1 MCGRYALSAMISD
14 IAEEFSTNSAPELSL
29 PADWNIK
36 PTNEV
41 YIIKNQ
47 AIEIA
52 SWGMIA
58 HWSKSDDEA
67 AKSQSSAINARSES
81 VHEKPTF
88 KAAFRSNRCLLP
100 ASGYYEWASEL
111 GKYKT
116 KQPIY
121 ISRDDG
127 KLLAFSGVFQSWTSP
142 SGRVIQSVAIITR
155 QAVGQLAQVH
165 SRMPVFLPRERWQ
178 DWMNPKINDVEKIRS
193 LMDVPTPDA
202 NLRFHPVSS
211 AVNSITGSGAG
222 LIEPIELGEPETL
235 F

>member
-1 MCGRYALSAMISD
+1 MCGRYALSAAISD
-14 IAEEFSTNSAPELSL
+14 IAQEFSTNSAPELSL

-36 PTNEV
+36 PTNDV

-88 KAAFRSNRCLLP
+88 KSAFRSNRCLLP
-100 ASGYYEWASEL
+100 ATGYYEWASEL

-121 ISRDDG
+121 ISRDDN
-127 KLLAFSGVFQSWTSP
+127 KLLAFTGIFQSWTSP
-142 SGRVIQSVAIITR
+142 SGRVIQSVSIITR
-155 QAVGQLAQVH
+155 QAVGQLALVH
-165 SRMPVFLPRERWQ
+165 SRMPVFLPRDRWA
-178 DWMNPKINDVEKIRS
+178 DWMNPKINDVAKIRS
-193 LMDVPTPDA
+193 LMDIPNPDA
-202 NLRFHPVSS
+202 NLGFHPVSS
-211 AVNSITGSGAG
+211 AVNSIAGSGPG

>member
-1 MCGRYALSAMISD
+1 MCGRYALSAEISD
-14 IAEEFSTNSAPELSL
+14 IAQEFSTNSAPELSL

-36 PTNEV
+36 PTNDV

-52 SWGMIA
+52 SWGIIA

-88 KAAFRSNRCLLP
+88 KSAFRSNRCLLP
-100 ASGYYEWASEL
+100 ATGYYEWASEL

-121 ISRDDG
+121 ISRDDK
-127 KLLAFSGVFQSWTSP
+127 KLLAFTGIFQSWTSP
-142 SGRVIQSVAIITR
+142 SGRVIQSVSIITR
-155 QAVGQLAQVH
+155 QAVGQLALVH
-165 SRMPVFLPRERWQ
+165 SRMPVFLPRDRWA
-178 DWMNPKINDVEKIRS
+178 DWMNPKINDVAKIRS
-193 LMDVPTPDA
+193 LMDIPNPDA
-202 NLRFHPVSS
+202 NLGFHPVSS
-211 AVNSITGSGAG
+211 AVNSIAGSGPG

>member
-1 MCGRYALSAMISD
+1 MCGRYALSAAISD

-36 PTNEV
+36 PTNDV

-88 KAAFRSNRCLLP
+88 KSAFRSNRCLLP
-100 ASGYYEWASEL
+100 ATGYYEWASEL

-121 ISRDDG
+121 VSRDDN
-127 KLLAFSGVFQSWTSP
+127 KLLAFTGIFQSWTSP
-142 SGRVIQSVAIITR
+142 SGRVIQSVSIITR
-155 QAVGQLAQVH
+155 QAVGQLALVH
-165 SRMPVFLPRERWQ
+165 SRMPVFLPRDRWA
-178 DWMNPKINDVEKIRS
+178 DWMNPKINDVEKIRT
-193 LMDVPTPDA
+193 LMDIPNPDV
-202 NLRFHPVSS
+202 NLGFHPVSS
-211 AVNSITGSGAG
+211 AVNSITGSGPE
-222 LIEPIELGEPETL
+222 LIAPIELGEPETL

>member
-1 MCGRYALSAMISD
+1 MCGRYALSAAISD

-36 PTNEV
+36 PTNDV

-52 SWGMIA
+52 SWGIIA

-88 KAAFRSNRCLLP
+88 KSAFRSNRCLLP
-100 ASGYYEWASEL
+100 ATGYYEWASEL

-121 ISRDDG
+121 ISRDDN
-127 KLLAFSGVFQSWTSP
+127 KLLAFTGIFQSWTSP
-142 SGRVIQSVAIITR
+142 SGRVIQSVSIITR
-155 QAVGQLAQVH
+155 QAVGQLALVH
-165 SRMPVFLPRERWQ
+165 SRMPVFLPRDRWAE
-178 DWMNPKINDVEKIRS
+178 WMNPKINDVAKIRS
-193 LMDVPTPDA
+193 LMDIPNPDA
-202 NLRFHPVSS
+202 NLGFHPVSS
-211 AVNSITGSGAG
+211 AVNSIAGSGPG

>member
-1 MCGRYALSAMISD
+1 MCGRYALSAAISD

-36 PTNEV
+36 PTNDV

-88 KAAFRSNRCLLP
+88 KSAFRSNRCLLP
-100 ASGYYEWASEL
+100 ATGYYEWASEL

-121 ISRDDG
+121 ISRDDN
-127 KLLAFSGVFQSWTSP
+127 KLLAFTGIFQSWTSP
-142 SGRVIQSVAIITR
+142 SGRVIQSVSIITR
-155 QAVGQLAQVH
+155 QAVGQLALVH
-165 SRMPVFLPRERWQ
+165 SRMPVFLPRDRWAE
-178 DWMNPKINDVEKIRS
+178 WMNPKINDVAKIRS
-193 LMDVPTPDA
+193 LMDIPNPDA
-202 NLRFHPVSS
+202 NLGFHPVSS
-211 AVNSITGSGAG
+211 AVNSIAGSGPG

>member
-1 MCGRYALSAMISD
+1 MCGRYALSAAISD
-14 IAEEFSTNSAPELSL
+14 IAQEFSTNSAPELSL

-36 PTNEV
+36 PTNDV

-88 KAAFRSNRCLLP
+88 KSAFRSNRCLLP
-100 ASGYYEWASEL
+100 ATGYYEWASEL

-121 ISRDDG
+121 ISRDDK
-127 KLLAFSGVFQSWTSP
+127 KLLAFTGIFQSWTSP
-142 SGRVIQSVAIITR
+142 SGRVIQSVSIITR
-155 QAVGQLAQVH
+155 QAVGQLALVH
-165 SRMPVFLPRERWQ
+165 SRMPVFLPRDRWAE
-178 DWMNPKINDVEKIRS
+178 WMNPKINDVAKIRS
-193 LMDVPTPDA
+193 LMDIPNPDA
-202 NLRFHPVSS
+202 NLGFHPVSS
-211 AVNSITGSGAG
+211 AVNSITGSGPG

>member
-1 MCGRYALSAMISD
+1 MCGRYALSAAISD
-14 IAEEFSTNSAPELSL
+14 IAQEFSTNSAPELSL

-36 PTNEV
+36 PTNDV

-88 KAAFRSNRCLLP
+88 KSAFRSNRCLLP
-100 ASGYYEWASEL
+100 ATGYYEWASEL

-121 ISRDDG
+121 ISRDDNE
-127 KLLAFSGVFQSWTSP
+127 LLAFTGIFQSWTSP
-142 SGRVIQSVAIITR
+142 SGKVIQSVAIITR
-155 QAVGQLAQVH
+155 QAVGQLALVH
-165 SRMPVFLPRERWQ
+165 SRMPVFLPRDRWA
-178 DWMNPKINDVEKIRS
+178 DWMNPKINDVERIRS

-211 AVNSITGSGAG
+211 AVNSIAGSGPG

>member
-1 MCGRYALSAMISD
+1 MCGRYALSAEISD

-36 PTNEV
+36 PTNDV

-52 SWGMIA
+52 SWGIIA

-88 KAAFRSNRCLLP
+88 KSAFRSNRCLLP
-100 ASGYYEWASEL
+100 ATGYYEWASEL

-121 ISRDDG
+121 ISRDDN
-127 KLLAFSGVFQSWTSP
+127 KLLAFTGIFQSWTSP
-142 SGRVIQSVAIITR
+142 SGRVIQSVSIITR
-155 QAVGQLAQVH
+155 QAVGQLALVH
-165 SRMPVFLPRERWQ
+165 SRMPVFLPRDRWA
-178 DWMNPKINDVEKIRS
+178 DWMNPKINDVAKIRS
-193 LMDVPTPDA
+193 LMDIPNPDA
-202 NLRFHPVSS
+202 NLGFHPVSS
-211 AVNSITGSGAG
+211 AVNSIAGSGPG

>member
-1 MCGRYALSAMISD
+1 MCGRYALSAAISD
-14 IAEEFSTNSAPELSL
+14 IAQEFSTNSAPELSL

-36 PTNEV
+36 PTNDV

-88 KAAFRSNRCLLP
+88 KSAFRSNRCLLP
-100 ASGYYEWASEL
+100 ATGYYEWASEL

-121 ISRDDG
+121 ISRDD
-127 KLLAFSGVFQSWTSP
+127 KELLAFTGIFQSWTSP
-142 SGRVIQSVAIITR
+142 SGRVIQSVSIITR
-155 QAVGQLAQVH
+155 QAVGQLALVH
-165 SRMPVFLPRERWQ
+165 SRMPVFLPRDRWA
-178 DWMNPKINDVEKIRS
+178 DWMNPKINDVAKIRS
-193 LMDVPTPDA
+193 LMDIPNPDA
-202 NLRFHPVSS
+202 NLGFHPVSS
-211 AVNSITGSGAG
+211 AVNSITGSGPE

>member
-1 MCGRYALSAMISD
+1 MCGRYALSAAISD
-14 IAEEFSTNSAPELSL
+14 IAQEFSTNSAPELSL

-36 PTNEV
+36 PTNDV

-67 AKSQSSAINARSES
+67 VKSQSSAINARSES

-88 KAAFRSNRCLLP
+88 KSAFRSNRCLLP
-100 ASGYYEWASEL
+100 ATGYYEWASEL

-121 ISRDDG
+121 VSRDDK
-127 KLLAFSGVFQSWTSP
+127 KLLAFTGIFQSWTSP
-142 SGRVIQSVAIITR
+142 SGRVIQSVSIITR
-155 QAVGQLAQVH
+155 QAVGQLALVH
-165 SRMPVFLPRERWQ
+165 SRMPVFLPRDRWA
-178 DWMNPKINDVEKIRS
+178 DWMNPKINDVAKIRS
-193 LMDVPTPDA
+193 LMDIPNPDA
-202 NLRFHPVSS
+202 NLGFHPVSS
-211 AVNSITGSGAG
+211 AVNSITGSGPE

>member
-1 MCGRYALSAMISD
+1 MCGRYALSAAISD
-14 IAEEFSTNSAPELSL
+14 IAQEFSTNSAPELSL

-36 PTNEV
+36 PTNDV

-88 KAAFRSNRCLLP
+88 KSAFRSNRCLLP
-100 ASGYYEWASEL
+100 ATGYYEWASEL

-121 ISRDDG
+121 ISRDDN
-127 KLLAFSGVFQSWTSP
+127 KLLAFTGIFQSWTSP

-155 QAVGQLAQVH
+155 QAVGQLALVH
-165 SRMPVFLPRERWQ
+165 SRMPVFLPRDRWA
-178 DWMNPKINDVEKIRS
+178 DWMNPKINDVAKIRS
-193 LMDVPTPDA
+193 LMDIPNPDA
-202 NLRFHPVSS
+202 NLGFHPVSS
-211 AVNSITGSGAG
+211 AVNSITGSGPG

>member
-1 MCGRYALSAMISD
+1 MCGRYALLAAISD

-36 PTNEV
+36 PTNDV

-88 KAAFRSNRCLLP
+88 KSAFRSNRCLLP
-100 ASGYYEWASEL
+100 ATGYYEWASEL

-121 ISRDDG
+121 ISRDDN
-127 KLLAFSGVFQSWTSP
+127 KLLAFTGIFQSWTSP
-142 SGRVIQSVAIITR
+142 SGRVIQSVSIITR
-155 QAVGQLAQVH
+155 QAVGQLALVH
-165 SRMPVFLPRERWQ
+165 SRMPVFLPRDRWA
-178 DWMNPKINDVEKIRS
+178 DWMNPKINDVAKIRS
-193 LMDVPTPDA
+193 LMDIPNPDA
-202 NLRFHPVSS
+202 NLGFHPVSS
-211 AVNSITGSGAG
+211 AVNSIAVSGPG

>member
-1 MCGRYALSAMISD
+1 MCGRYALSAAISD
-14 IAEEFSTNSAPELSL
+14 IAQEFSTNSAPELSL

-36 PTNEV
+36 PTNDV

-88 KAAFRSNRCLLP
+88 KSAFRSNRCLLP
-100 ASGYYEWASEL
+100 ATGYYEWASEL

-121 ISRDDG
+121 ISRDDN
-127 KLLAFSGVFQSWTSP
+127 KLLAFTGIFQSWTSP
-142 SGRVIQSVAIITR
+142 SGKVIQSVSIITR
-155 QAVGQLAQVH
+155 QAVGQLALVH
-165 SRMPVFLPRERWQ
+165 SRMPVFLPRDRWAE
-178 DWMNPKINDVEKIRS
+178 WMNPKINDVAKIRS
-193 LMDVPTPDA
+193 LMDIPNPDA
-202 NLRFHPVSS
+202 NLGFHPVSS
-211 AVNSITGSGAG
+211 AVNSITGSGPE
-222 LIEPIELGEPETL
+222 LIAPIELGEPETL

>member
-1 MCGRYALSAMISD
+1 MCGRYALSAAISD
-14 IAEEFSTNSAPELSL
+14 IAQEFSTNSAPELSL

-36 PTNEV
+36 PTNDV

-88 KAAFRSNRCLLP
+88 KSAFRSNRCLLP
-100 ASGYYEWASEL
+100 ATGYYEWASEL

-121 ISRDDG
+121 ISRDDN
-127 KLLAFSGVFQSWTSP
+127 KLLVFTGIFQSWTSP
-142 SGRVIQSVAIITR
+142 SGRVIQSVSIITR
-155 QAVGQLAQVH
+155 QAVGQLALVH
-165 SRMPVFLPRERWQ
+165 SRMPVFLPRDRWA
-178 DWMNPKINDVEKIRS
+178 DWMNPKINDVAKIRS
-193 LMDVPTPDA
+193 LMDIPNPDA
-202 NLRFHPVSS
+202 NLGFHPVSS
-211 AVNSITGSGAG
+211 AVNSITGSGPE

>member
-1 MCGRYALSAMISD
+1 MISD

-127 KLLAFSGVFQSWTSP
+127 KLLALSGVFQSWTSP

-178 DWMNPKINDVEKIRS
+178 DWMNPKVNDVEKIRS

>member
-1 MCGRYALSAMISD
+1 MISD
-14 IAEEFSTNSAPELSL
+14 IAEEFSTNSAPGIIL

-36 PTNEV
+36 PTNDV

-88 KAAFRSNRCLLP
+88 KSAFRSNRCLLP
-100 ASGYYEWASEL
+100 ATGYYEWASEL

-121 ISRDDG
+121 VSRDDE
-127 KLLAFSGVFQSWTSP
+127 KLLAFSGIFQSWTSP
-142 SGRVIQSVAIITR
+142 SGKVIQSVAIITR

-178 DWMNPKINDVEKIRS
+178 DWMNPKINDVDKIRA

-211 AVNSITGSGAG
+211 AVNSITGSGPG
-222 LIEPIELGEPETL
+222 LIEQIELGEPETL

>member
-1 MCGRYALSAMISD
+1 MISD
-14 IAEEFSTNSAPELSL
+14 IAEEFSTNSAPGISL

-36 PTNEV
+36 PTNDV

-88 KAAFRSNRCLLP
+88 KSAFRSNRCLLP

-121 ISRDDG
+121 ISRDDD
-127 KLLAFSGVFQSWTSP
+127 KLLAFTGIFQSWTSP
-142 SGRVIQSVAIITR
+142 SGRVIQSVSIITR
-155 QAVGQLAQVH
+155 QAVGQLALVH
-165 SRMPVFLPRERWQ
+165 SRMPVFLPRDRWA
-178 DWMNPKINDVEKIRS
+178 DWMNPKINDVAKIRS
-193 LMDVPTPDA
+193 LMDIPNPDA
-202 NLRFHPVSS
+202 NLGFHPVSS
-211 AVNSITGSGAG
+211 AVNSITGSGPG

>member
-1 MCGRYALSAMISD
+1 MCGRYALSATISD

-36 PTNEV
+36 PTNDV

-88 KAAFRSNRCLLP
+88 KSAFRSNRCLLP
-100 ASGYYEWASEL
+100 ATGYYEWASEL

-121 ISRDDG
+121 ISRDDN
-127 KLLAFSGVFQSWTSP
+127 KLLAFTGIFQSWTSP
-142 SGRVIQSVAIITR
+142 SGRVIQSVSIITR
-155 QAVGQLAQVH
+155 QAVGQLALVH
-165 SRMPVFLPRERWQ
+165 SRMPVFLPRDRWA

-193 LMDVPTPDA
+193 LMDIPNPDA
-202 NLRFHPVSS
+202 NLGFHPVSS
-211 AVNSITGSGAG
+211 AVNSIAGSGPE

>member
-88 KAAFRSNRCLLP
+88 KAAFRRNLCLLP

-121 ISRDDG
+121 ISRDDE

>member
-1 MCGRYALSAMISD
+1 MISD
-14 IAEEFSTNSAPELSL
+14 IAEEFSTNSAPGISL

-36 PTNEV
+36 PTNDV

-88 KAAFRSNRCLLP
+88 KSAFRSNRCLLP
-100 ASGYYEWASEL
+100 ANGYYEWASEL

-121 ISRDDG
+121 ISRDDN
-127 KLLAFSGVFQSWTSP
+127 KLLAFTGIFQSWTSP

-155 QAVGQLAQVH
+155 QAVGQLALVH
-165 SRMPVFLPRERWQ
+165 SRMPVFLPRDRWA
-178 DWMNPKINDVEKIRS
+178 DWMNPKINDVERIRS

-211 AVNSITGSGAG
+211 AVNSIAGSGPG

>member
-1 MCGRYALSAMISD
+1 MCGRYALSAEISD
-14 IAEEFSTNSAPELSL
+14 IAQEFSTNSAPELSL

-36 PTNEV
+36 PTNDV

-52 SWGMIA
+52 TWGMIA
-58 HWSKSDDEA
+58 PWSKNDDEA

-88 KAAFRSNRCLLP
+88 KSALRSNRCLLP
-100 ASGYYEWASEL
+100 ATGYYEWASEL

-121 ISRDDG
+121 ISRDDN
-127 KLLAFSGVFQSWTSP
+127 KLLAFTGIFQSWTSP
-142 SGRVIQSVAIITR
+142 SGRVIQSVSIITR
-155 QAVGQLAQVH
+155 QAVGQLALVH
-165 SRMPVFLPRERWQ
+165 SRMPVFLPRDRWA
-178 DWMNPKINDVEKIRS
+178 DWMNPKINDVAKIRS
-193 LMDVPTPDA
+193 LMDIPNPDA
-202 NLRFHPVSS
+202 NLGFHPVSS
-211 AVNSITGSGAG
+211 AVNSITGSGPG

>member
-1 MCGRYALSAMISD
+1 MISD
-14 IAEEFSTNSAPELSL
+14 IAEEFSTNSAPGISL

-36 PTNEV
+36 PTNDV

-58 HWSKSDDEA
+58 LWSKSDDEA

-88 KAAFRSNRCLLP
+88 KSAFRSNRCLLP
-100 ASGYYEWASEL
+100 ATGYYEWASEL

-121 ISRDDG
+121 ISRDDN
-127 KLLAFSGVFQSWTSP
+127 KLLAFTGIFQSWTSP
-142 SGRVIQSVAIITR
+142 SGKVIQSVSIITR
-155 QAVGQLAQVH
+155 QAVGQLALVH
-165 SRMPVFLPRERWQ
+165 SRMPVFLPRDRWAE
-178 DWMNPKINDVEKIRS
+178 WMNPKINDVAKIRS
-193 LMDVPTPDA
+193 LMDIPNPDA
-202 NLRFHPVSS
+202 NLGFHPVSS
-211 AVNSITGSGAG
+211 AVNSITGSGPE
-222 LIEPIELGEPETL
+222 LIAPIELGEPQTL

>member
-1 MCGRYALSAMISD
+1 MCGRYALSAAISD
-14 IAEEFSTNSAPELSL
+14 IAQEFSTNSAPELSL

-36 PTNEV
+36 PTNDV

-88 KAAFRSNRCLLP
+88 KSAFRSNRCLLP
-100 ASGYYEWASEL
+100 ATGYYEWASEL

-121 ISRDDG
+121 ISRDDN
-127 KLLAFSGVFQSWTSP
+127 KLLAFTGIFQSWTSP
-142 SGRVIQSVAIITR
+142 SGRVIQSVSIVTR
-155 QAVGQLAQVH
+155 QAVGQLALVH
-165 SRMPVFLPRERWQ
+165 SRMPVFLPRDRWA
-178 DWMNPKINDVEKIRS
+178 DWMNPKINDVAKIRS
-193 LMDVPTPDA
+193 LMDIPNPDA
-202 NLRFHPVSS
+202 NLGFHPVSS
-211 AVNSITGSGAG
+211 AVNSITGSGPE

>member
-1 MCGRYALSAMISD
+1 MCGRYALSAAISD

-36 PTNEV
+36 PTNDV

-88 KAAFRSNRCLLP
+88 KSAFRSNRCLLP
-100 ASGYYEWASEL
+100 ATGYYEWASEL

-121 ISRDDG
+121 VSRDDN
-127 KLLAFSGVFQSWTSP
+127 KLLAFTGIFQSWTSP
-142 SGRVIQSVAIITR
+142 SGRVIQSVSIITR
-155 QAVGQLAQVH
+155 QAVGQLALVH
-165 SRMPVFLPRERWQ
+165 SRMPVFLPRDRWA

-193 LMDVPTPDA
+193 LMDIPNPEA
-202 NLRFHPVSS
+202 NLGFHPVSS
-211 AVNSITGSGAG
+211 AVNSITGSGPE
-222 LIEPIELGEPETL
+222 LIAPIELGEPETL

>member
-1 MCGRYALSAMISD
+1 MISD

-29 PADWNIK
+29 PADWNIR

-127 KLLAFSGVFQSWTSP
+127 KLLALSGVFQSWTSP

-178 DWMNPKINDVEKIRS
+178 DWMNPKVNDVEKIRS

>member
-1 MCGRYALSAMISD
+1 MCGRYALSAAISD
-14 IAEEFSTNSAPELSL
+14 IAQEFSTNSAPELSL

-36 PTNEV
+36 PTNDV

-52 SWGMIA
+52 SWGIIA

-88 KAAFRSNRCLLP
+88 KSAFRSNRCLLP
-100 ASGYYEWASEL
+100 ATGYYEWASEL

-121 ISRDDG
+121 ISRDDN
-127 KLLAFSGVFQSWTSP
+127 KLLAFTGIFQSWTSP
-142 SGRVIQSVAIITR
+142 SGRVIQSVSIITR
-155 QAVGQLAQVH
+155 QAVGQLALVH
-165 SRMPVFLPRERWQ
+165 SRMPVFLPRDRWA
-178 DWMNPKINDVEKIRS
+178 DWMNPKINDVAKIRS
-193 LMDVPTPDA
+193 LMDIPNPDA
-202 NLRFHPVSS
+202 NLGFHPVSS
-211 AVNSITGSGAG
+211 AVNSIAGSGQG
-222 LIEPIELGEPETL
+222 
-235 F
+235 

>member
-14 IAEEFSTNSAPELSL
+14 IAEEFSTNSAPGISL

-36 PTNEV
+36 PTNDV

-47 AIEIA
+47 SIEIA

-58 HWSKSDDEA
+58 HWSKSDDAA

-88 KAAFRSNRCLLP
+88 KSAFRSNRCLLP
-100 ASGYYEWASEL
+100 ATGYYEWASEL

-121 ISRDDG
+121 ISRDDN
-127 KLLAFSGVFQSWTSP
+127 KLLALTGIFQSWTSP
-142 SGRVIQSVAIITR
+142 
-155 QAVGQLAQVH
+155 
-165 SRMPVFLPRERWQ
+165 
-178 DWMNPKINDVEKIRS
+178 
-193 LMDVPTPDA
+193 
-202 NLRFHPVSS
+202 
-211 AVNSITGSGAG
+211 
-222 LIEPIELGEPETL
+222 
-235 F
+235 

>member
-1 MCGRYALSAMISD
+1 MCGRYALSAAISD

-29 PADWNIK
+29 PVDWNIK
-36 PTNEV
+36 PTNDV

-88 KAAFRSNRCLLP
+88 KSAFRSNRCLLP
-100 ASGYYEWASEL
+100 ATGYYEWASEL

-121 ISRDDG
+121 ISRDDN
-127 KLLAFSGVFQSWTSP
+127 KLLAFTGIFQSWTSP
-142 SGRVIQSVAIITR
+142 SGRVIQSVSIITR
-155 QAVGQLAQVH
+155 QAVGQLALVH
-165 SRMPVFLPRERWQ
+165 SRMPVFLPRERWE
-178 DWMNPKINDVEKIRS
+178 DWMNPKINDVERIRS

-211 AVNSITGSGAG
+211 AVNSIAGSGPG

>member
-14 IAEEFSTNSAPELSL
+14 IAEEFSTNSAPGIIL

-36 PTNEV
+36 PTNDV

-88 KAAFRSNRCLLP
+88 KSAFRSNRCLLP

-121 ISRDDG
+121 ISRDDN
-127 KLLAFSGVFQSWTSP
+127 KLLAFTGIFQSWTSP

-155 QAVGQLAQVH
+155 QAVGQLALVH
-165 SRMPVFLPRERWQ
+165 SRMPVFLPRDRWA
-178 DWMNPKINDVEKIRS
+178 DWMNPKINDVDKIRA

-211 AVNSITGSGAG
+211 AVNSITGSGPG

>member
-1 MCGRYALSAMISD
+1 MISD
-14 IAEEFSTNSAPELSL
+14 IAEEFSTNSAPGIIL

-36 PTNEV
+36 PTNDV

-88 KAAFRSNRCLLP
+88 KSAFRSNRCLLP
-100 ASGYYEWASEL
+100 ATGYYEWASEL

-121 ISRDDG
+121 VSRDDE
-127 KLLAFSGVFQSWTSP
+127 KLLAFSGIFQSWTSP
-142 SGRVIQSVAIITR
+142 SGKVIQSVAIITR
-155 QAVGQLAQVH
+155 QAVGQLVQVH

-178 DWMNPKINDVEKIRS
+178 DWMNPKINDVDKIRA

-211 AVNSITGSGAG
+211 AVNSITGSGPG
-222 LIEPIELGEPETL
+222 LIEQIELGEPETL

>member
-1 MCGRYALSAMISD
+1 MCGRYALSAAISD

-29 PADWNIK
+29 PVDWNIK
-36 PTNEV
+36 PTNDV

-88 KAAFRSNRCLLP
+88 KSAFRSNRCLLP
-100 ASGYYEWASEL
+100 ATGYYEWASEL

-121 ISRDDG
+121 ISRDDN
-127 KLLAFSGVFQSWTSP
+127 KLLAFTGIFQSWTSP
-142 SGRVIQSVAIITR
+142 SGRVIQSVSIITR
-155 QAVGQLAQVH
+155 QAVGQLALVH
-165 SRMPVFLPRERWQ
+165 SRMPVFLPRDRWA

-193 LMDVPTPDA
+193 LMDIPNPDA
-202 NLRFHPVSS
+202 NLGFHPVSS
-211 AVNSITGSGAG
+211 AVNSITGSGPE
-222 LIEPIELGEPETL
+222 LIAPIELGEPETL

>member
-1 MCGRYALSAMISD
+1 MCGRYALSAAISD

-36 PTNEV
+36 PTNDV

-88 KAAFRSNRCLLP
+88 KSAFRSNRCLLP
-100 ASGYYEWASEL
+100 ATGYYEWASEL

-121 ISRDDG
+121 ISRDDN
-127 KLLAFSGVFQSWTSP
+127 KLLAFTGIFQSWTSP
-142 SGRVIQSVAIITR
+142 SGRVIQSVSIITR
-155 QAVGQLAQVH
+155 QAVGQLALVH
-165 SRMPVFLPRERWQ
+165 SRMPVFLPRDRWA

-193 LMDVPTPDA
+193 LMDIPNPEA
-202 NLRFHPVSS
+202 NLGFHPVSS
-211 AVNSITGSGAG
+211 VVNSITGSGPE
-222 LIEPIELGEPETL
+222 LIAPIELGEPETL

>member
-1 MCGRYALSAMISD
+1 MCGRYALSAEISD
-14 IAEEFSTNSAPELSL
+14 IAQEFSTNSAPELSL

-36 PTNEV
+36 PTNDV

-52 SWGMIA
+52 TWGMIA

-88 KAAFRSNRCLLP
+88 KSAFRSNRCLLP
-100 ASGYYEWASEL
+100 ATGYYEWASEL

-121 ISRDDG
+121 ISRDDN
-127 KLLAFSGVFQSWTSP
+127 KLLAFTGIFQSWTSP
-142 SGRVIQSVAIITR
+142 SGRVIQSVSIITR
-155 QAVGQLAQVH
+155 QAVGQLALVH
-165 SRMPVFLPRERWQ
+165 SRMPVFLPRDRWA
-178 DWMNPKINDVEKIRS
+178 DWMNPKINDVAKIRS
-193 LMDVPTPDA
+193 LMDIPNPDA
-202 NLRFHPVSS
+202 NLGFHPVSS
-211 AVNSITGSGAG
+211 AVNSIAGSGPG

>member
-1 MCGRYALSAMISD
+1 MCGRYALSAAISD

-29 PADWNIK
+29 PVDWNIK
-36 PTNEV
+36 PTNDV

-88 KAAFRSNRCLLP
+88 KSAFRSNRCLLP
-100 ASGYYEWASEL
+100 ATGYYEWASEL

-121 ISRDDG
+121 ISRDDN
-127 KLLAFSGVFQSWTSP
+127 KLLAFTGIFQSWTSP
-142 SGRVIQSVAIITR
+142 SGRVIQSVSIITR
-155 QAVGQLAQVH
+155 QAVGQLALVH
-165 SRMPVFLPRERWQ
+165 SRMPVFLPRDRWA
-178 DWMNPKINDVEKIRS
+178 DWMNPMINDVEKIRS

-211 AVNSITGSGAG
+211 AVNSIAGSGPG

>member
-1 MCGRYALSAMISD
+1 MCGRYALSAAISD
-14 IAEEFSTNSAPELSL
+14 IAQEFSTNSAPELSL

-36 PTNEV
+36 PTNDV

-67 AKSQSSAINARSES
+67 ARSQSSAINARSES

-88 KAAFRSNRCLLP
+88 KSAFRSNRCLLP
-100 ASGYYEWASEL
+100 ATGYYEWASEL

-121 ISRDDG
+121 ISRDDK
-127 KLLAFSGVFQSWTSP
+127 KLLAFTGIFQSWTSP
-142 SGRVIQSVAIITR
+142 SGKVIQSVSIITR
-155 QAVGQLAQVH
+155 QAVGQLALVH
-165 SRMPVFLPRERWQ
+165 SRMPVFLPRDRWA
-178 DWMNPKINDVEKIRS
+178 DWMNPKINDVAKIRS
-193 LMDVPTPDA
+193 LMDIPNPDA
-202 NLRFHPVSS
+202 NLGFHPVSS
-211 AVNSITGSGAG
+211 AVNSITGSGPE

>member
-1 MCGRYALSAMISD
+1 MISD
-14 IAEEFSTNSAPELSL
+14 IAEEFSTNSAPGISL

-36 PTNEV
+36 PTNDV

-88 KAAFRSNRCLLP
+88 KSAFRSNRCLLP
-100 ASGYYEWASEL
+100 ATGYYEWASEL

-121 ISRDDG
+121 ISRDDN
-127 KLLAFSGVFQSWTSP
+127 KLLAFTGIFQSWTSP
-142 SGRVIQSVAIITR
+142 SGRVIQSVSIITR
-155 QAVGQLAQVH
+155 QAVGQLALVH
-165 SRMPVFLPRERWQ
+165 SRMPVFLPRDRWA
-178 DWMNPKINDVEKIRS
+178 DWMNPKINDVAKIRS
-193 LMDVPTPDA
+193 LMDIPNPDA
-202 NLRFHPVSS
+202 NLGFHPVSS
-211 AVNSITGSGAG
+211 AVNSIAGSGPG

>member
-1 MCGRYALSAMISD
+1 MCGRYALSAAISD

-29 PADWNIK
+29 PVDWNIK
-36 PTNEV
+36 PTNDV

-88 KAAFRSNRCLLP
+88 KSAFRSNRCLLP
-100 ASGYYEWASEL
+100 ATGYYEWASEL

-121 ISRDDG
+121 ISRDDN
-127 KLLAFSGVFQSWTSP
+127 KLLAFTGIFQSWTSP
-142 SGRVIQSVAIITR
+142 SGRVIQSVSIITR
-155 QAVGQLAQVH
+155 QAVGQLALVH
-165 SRMPVFLPRERWQ
+165 SRMPVFLPRDRWV
-178 DWMNPKINDVEKIRS
+178 DWMNPKLNDVERIRS

-211 AVNSITGSGAG
+211 AVNSIAGSGPG

>member
-1 MCGRYALSAMISD
+1 MCGRYALSAAISD
-14 IAEEFSTNSAPELSL
+14 IAQEFSTNSAPELSL

-36 PTNEV
+36 PTNDV

-52 SWGMIA
+52 SWGIIA

-88 KAAFRSNRCLLP
+88 KSAFRSNRCLLP
-100 ASGYYEWASEL
+100 ATGYYEWASEL

-121 ISRDDG
+121 ISRDDN
-127 KLLAFSGVFQSWTSP
+127 KLLAFTGIFQSWTSP
-142 SGRVIQSVAIITR
+142 SGRVIQSVSIITR
-155 QAVGQLAQVH
+155 QAVGQLALVH
-165 SRMPVFLPRERWQ
+165 SRMPVFLPRDRWAE
-178 DWMNPKINDVEKIRS
+178 WMNPKINDVAKIRS
-193 LMDVPTPDA
+193 LMDIPNPDA
-202 NLRFHPVSS
+202 NLGFHPVSS
-211 AVNSITGSGAG
+211 AVNSIAGSGPG

>member
-1 MCGRYALSAMISD
+1 MCGRYALSAAISD
-14 IAEEFSTNSAPELSL
+14 IAQEFSTNSAPELSL

-36 PTNEV
+36 PTNDV

-88 KAAFRSNRCLLP
+88 KSAFRSNRCLLP
-100 ASGYYEWASEL
+100 ATGYYEWASEL

-121 ISRDDG
+121 ISRDDN
-127 KLLAFSGVFQSWTSP
+127 KLLAFTGIFQSWTSP

-155 QAVGQLAQVH
+155 QAVGQLALVH
-165 SRMPVFLPRERWQ
+165 SRMPVFLPRDRWA
-178 DWMNPKINDVEKIRS
+178 DWMNPKINDVERIRS

-211 AVNSITGSGAG
+211 AVNSIAGSGPG

>member
-1 MCGRYALSAMISD
+1 MCGRYALSAAISD

-29 PADWNIK
+29 PVDWNIK
-36 PTNEV
+36 PTNDV

-88 KAAFRSNRCLLP
+88 KSAFRSNRCLLP
-100 ASGYYEWASEL
+100 ATGYYEWASEL

-121 ISRDDG
+121 ISRDDN
-127 KLLAFSGVFQSWTSP
+127 KLLAFTGIFQSWTSP
-142 SGRVIQSVAIITR
+142 SGRVIQSVSIITR
-155 QAVGQLAQVH
+155 QAVGQLALVH
-165 SRMPVFLPRERWQ
+165 SRMPVFLPRDRWA

-193 LMDVPTPDA
+193 LMDIPNPEA
-202 NLRFHPVSS
+202 NLGFYPVSS
-211 AVNSITGSGAG
+211 AVNSITGSGPE
-222 LIEPIELGEPETL
+222 LIAPIELGEPETL